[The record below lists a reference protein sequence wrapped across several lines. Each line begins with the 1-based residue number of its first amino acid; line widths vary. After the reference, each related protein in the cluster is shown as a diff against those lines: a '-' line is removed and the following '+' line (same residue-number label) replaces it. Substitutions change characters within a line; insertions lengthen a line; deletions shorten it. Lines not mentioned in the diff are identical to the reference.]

1 MQQDGRKK
9 RTATR
14 MCVTNVTGLYFLHVC
29 VLRLSSPKLM
39 FPGLSQKDLLKGEWS
54 SAETFFKQNIVTLV
68 TQGLPSSFLSS
79 PVA

>member
-1 MQQDGRKK
+1 
-9 RTATR
+9 

-29 VLRLSSPKLM
+29 VLWLSLLKFM
-39 FPGLSQKDLLKGEWS
+39 FPGLSQKYLFKGEWS
-54 SAETFFKQNIVTLV
+54 LAETFFKQNIVTLV